1 MKRFTKIGV
10 AIMGLAMG
18 TFISCEN
25 NVAVDEEIPGSKVEF
40 TDPEGT
46 LAESIEDGA
55 ILHCF
60 CWSFNTIKANMKNI
74 ADAGFSAIQT
84 SPVSKCRAGNDNNLT
99 RPGTLGWENDAWYF
113 HYQPTEYVVGNYQLG
128 TEAEFKAMC
137 KEAHKYGVKVIVD
150 AVMNH
155 CTMEYD
161 FISNNIKK
169 LASNP
174 QQTLFHD
181 MAYGMDLRDRYTST
195 QCHMNGLWEWNTKNK
210 TVQDYHLK
218 FLKQCVE
225 DGADGFRYDAARCIE
240 LPDDDKYSNWNGF
253 QSDFWP
259 TILNNGSVFQYGEC
273 LQEGGN
279 IVYNGSMKGG
289 FDDSRD
295 ARLGAYQ
302 SQIFTTNGTKHN
314 FFTTSS
320 FYGWRLR
327 ERIVSRNLD
336 VNYLKDFLLPSGAS
350 SQRVV
355 TWVESHDNYCNDH
368 TYTKLDEEDVI
379 LAYAILAGRK
389 DGTPLFFDRPYGSYK
404 GKHNHVEGDD
414 GHEDIGAAFGTNKIG
429 IAGSDMYKDKRVVAV
444 NFFRNKMK
452 DASETLLNPKNEK
465 TLLMITRGDGGILIV
480 NVSDT
485 KWNITKADCPSSIKS
500 GTYTDVLSGRKFT
513 VDSNKITG
521 TIDKRSVAV
530 IYTK

>member
-25 NVAVDEEIPGSKVEF
+25 NAVVDEEIPGSKVEF
-40 TDPEGT
+40 TDPDGT
-46 LAESIEDGA
+46 LAESVEDGA

-84 SPVSKCRAGNDNNLT
+84 SPVSKCRAGEYNNLT
-99 RPGTLGWENDAWYF
+99 QPGTLGWGNDAWYF

-155 CTMEYD
+155 CTMEYNY
-161 FISNNIKK
+161 ISNNIKK

-181 MAYGMDLRDRYTST
+181 MTSGMDLRDRYTST
-195 QCHMNGLWEWNTKNK
+195 QCHMNGLWEWNTQNK
-210 TVQDYHLK
+210 TVQNYHLN
-218 FLKQCVE
+218 FLKQCVK

-240 LPDDDKYSNWNGF
+240 LPDDDKYSSRSGF

-302 SQIFTTNGTKHN
+302 SQTFTTNGEKHN

-404 GKHNHVEGDD
+404 GKHNHVEKDD
-414 GHEDIGAAFGTNKIG
+414 GHEDIGAAFGTNQIG

-452 DASETLLNPKNEK
+452 DASETLSNPKNDSR
-465 TLLMITRGDGGILIV
+465 LLMITRGDGGILIV
-480 NVSDT
+480 NVSE
-485 KWNITKADCPSSIKS
+485 KLLNITNADCPSSIKS
-500 GTYTDVLSGRKFT
+500 GTYTDVLSSRKFT

>member
-1 MKRFTKIGV
+1 MKRFTKISA
-10 AIMGLAMG
+10 AIMCLSIG
-18 TFISCEN
+18 TFASCVNIVPPSEH
-25 NVAVDEEIPGSKVEF
+25 KV
-40 TDPEGT
+40 
-46 LAESIEDGA
+46 LADSIEDGA

-60 CWSFNTIKANMKNI
+60 CWNFNTIKANMKNI

-84 SPVSKCRAGNDNNLT
+84 SPVSKCRAGENNNLT
-99 RPGTLGWENDAWYF
+99 RPGTLGWGDDAWYY

-155 CTMEYD
+155 CTEEYD
-161 FISNNIKK
+161 YISNNIKN

-174 QQTLFHD
+174 KQTLFHD
-181 MAYGMDLRDRYTST
+181 MSEGMNLRDRYTST
-195 QCHMNGLWEWNTKNK
+195 QRKMGDLWDWNTKNK
-210 TVQDYHLK
+210 TVQNYLLN
-218 FLKQCVE
+218 FLKQCVA

-240 LPDDDKYSNWNGF
+240 LPDDDKYSNYSGF
-253 QSDFWP
+253 QSEFWP
-259 TILNNGSVFQYGEC
+259 TILQNGSVFQYGEC

-279 IVYNGSMKGG
+279 FVYDSSKTAGG

-302 SQIFTTNGTKHN
+302 SQTFTKDGKTHN

-327 ERIVSRNLD
+327 ERIVSRDLD

-368 TYTKLDEEDVI
+368 TYTQLDEEDVI

-404 GKHNHVEGDD
+404 GSHVHAEHDTGESDKN
-414 GHEDIGAAFGTNKIG
+414 AAFGTNQIG

-444 NFFRNKMK
+444 NFFRNNMK
-452 DASETLLNPKNEK
+452 DSEEKLTNPKGDK
-465 TLLMITRGDGGILIV
+465 RLLMITRGDGGILIV

-485 KWNITKADCPSSIKS
+485 ALRIKDADCSLIKD
-500 GTYTDVLSGRKFT
+500 GTYTDTLSDNTFT
-513 VDSNKITG
+513 VSSSKISG
-521 TIDKRSVAV
+521 IIGKRTVAV
-530 IYTK
+530 IYTN